1 MVGARSFLAA
11 SRLMKNQTRGKALAN
26 WARPSIDE
34 MGVPTESWKQVRSE
48 RRGDDFLNSI
58 LFLPFLQ
65 VHDKNQ
71 AKYMIHLGAGVLAF
85 GAAVFAFSQQVF
97 MNGAPKHLLKNN

>member
-34 MGVPTESWKQVRSE
+34 MGVPTESWKQVRPE
-48 RRGDDFLNSI
+48 EDIINTLYKLINI
-58 LFLPFLQ
+58 HTFLQ
-65 VHDKNQ
+65 VYDKNQ
-71 AKYMIHLGAGVLAF
+71 SKYLVHFAVGVISI
-85 GAAVFAFSQQVF
+85 GVSVFAFSQQVF
-97 MNGAPKHLLKNN
+97 LNGAPKHLLKN

>member
-34 MGVPTESWKQVRSE
+34 MGVPTESWKQVRPEGRSLSE
-48 RRGDDFLNSI
+48 LNTIPS
-58 LFLPFLQ
+58 FLQ

-85 GAAVFAFSQQVF
+85 GAALVAFSQQVF
-97 MNGAPKHLLKNN
+97 MNGAPKHLLKN

>member
-34 MGVPTESWKQVRSE
+34 MGVPTESWKQVR
-48 RRGDDFLNSI
+48 R
-58 LFLPFLQ
+58 
-65 VHDKNQ
+65 KNLGV
-71 AKYMIHLGAGVLAF
+71 IHLAF
-85 GAAVFAFSQQVF
+85 
-97 MNGAPKHLLKNN
+97 M